1 MKVYF
6 VFICIFF
13 PAGPDMLP
21 RYRGHAVR
29 ELLTVASAAKHA
41 LCSKVA

>member
-29 ELLTVASAAKHA
+29 ELQTVANAAEKA
-41 LCSKVA
+41 LSNKVA

>member
-13 PAGPDMLP
+13 PAIADMLSVNYKP
-21 RYRGHAVR
+21 
-29 ELLTVASAAKHA
+29 LLMHQNRH
-41 LCSKVA
+41 